1 MQAQNWYQYEE
12 SYRKYGFDMKPEQ
25 LNKPKTKP
33 ADSGIAAKDK
43 KRLLALTVI
52 FGIMCIAIIIS
63 SAFAATLQYKIN
75 RLTMENNEIS
85 REIEDIDSS
94 SRRPTALLFWKKR
107 QAASWE

>member
-43 KRLLALTVI
+43 KDCWRLQLFSALCV
-52 FGIMCIAIIIS
+52 
-63 SAFAATLQYKIN
+63 LQ
-75 RLTMENNEIS
+75 L
-85 REIEDIDSS
+85 
-94 SRRPTALLFWKKR
+94 
-107 QAASWE
+107 